1 MTGVQTCALPILPA
15 RLKDELNE
23 VKKFWLGAENKIA
36 DSHLSW
42 AKEVQSRI
50 NLTADNVD
58 EVMEQE
64 LANVFANV
72 LENAGVF
79 KDDAA
84 GNEGWQRF
92 VDALK

>member
-1 MTGVQTCALPILPA
+1 MKSRSFGL
-15 RLKDELNE
+15 
-23 VKKFWLGAENKIA
+23 A
-36 DSHLSW
+36 DSHLPW

-50 NLTADNVD
+50 NITEDNVD

-79 KDDAA
+79 KDNTA

-92 VDALK
+92 IDALK